1 MITKEELKRYQ
12 QAYAQGK
19 PLIDDAD
26 YDALLEE
33 YLNQNGESER
43 PFSRNKQSSALND
56 IVGTLPKRFGV
67 TTPIREGQK
76 TYEQWVNSKKIPNG
90 TKVMVQPKFDGCS
103 VGYDFINNRFATRGD
118 YDNGESENVS
128 DVFHSFQD
136 QIEKF
141 YKGKYTIDEPLSIK
155 FEAIINR
162 DSYFEYNL
170 NEKYDV
176 PRDAVQAAIS
186 SHTDLKCMSLIPL
199 RLYLS
204 DKKQYIPP
212 YLVEMSKIFM
222 YDDYEGIQS
231 FITDLLD
238 NEALCNGYECDGV
251 VVTVIEENDNG
262 FYNAMDE
269 VAIKI
274 LDYKQTSKL
283 VDVKFQ
289 FGKTG
294 RITPVAIFEPIMFGK
309 REVDHATISTFDRVM
324 SMGLRYNDT
333 VKIMYNIVPYFM
345 GSNHDGNELIQLPTV
360 CPYCKHEFDL
370 SNPKL
375 IRCSNNDCIGK
386 KIGSIIRYAEKMK
399 MFGLSKGRIQTLYEN
414 NVIDSIESLYT
425 MTADNI
431 SHVESFGDKSADNI
445 INAIKESSHIQL
457 NRWIG
462 AFPMND
468 VGAGIWKILL
478 NQLHMSSTDFCQILL
493 NGDISDL
500 VNMICLT
507 DMDMIGDITKAKII
521 DGLNRNWESMKFICP
536 YISFIDET
544 DESSSKGRV
553 TLTGTHDKNII
564 DYIKSFGYEV
574 GDFSPVK
581 TKILV
586 IVNSDFKSNK
596 VTTAKEKGIPIYTV
610 QEIMDKGI

>member
-67 TTPIREGQK
+67 TVPIREGQK
-76 TYEQWVNSKKIPNG
+76 TYEQWVNSKKISTG
-90 TKVMVQPKFDGCS
+90 TKVIVQPKFDGCS

-118 YDNGESENVS
+118 YDNGESEDVS

-141 YKGKYTIDEPLSIK
+141 YKEKYTNDEPLSIK

-162 DSYFEYNL
+162 DSYFEYKL

-176 PRDAVQAAIS
+176 PRDAVQAAIT
-186 SHTDLKCMSLIPL
+186 SHTDLKCMSLMPL

-222 YDDYEGIQS
+222 YDDYDGIQS
-231 FITDLLD
+231 FITDILD

-251 VVTVIEENDNG
+251 VVTVVEENDNG

-294 RITPVAIFEPIMFGK
+294 RITPVAIFEPILFGK

-345 GSNHDGNELIQLPTV
+345 GSNHDGNELIPLPTV

-425 MTADNI
+425 MTTDDI

-457 NRWIG
+457 NRWLG

-493 NGDISDL
+493 NGYISDL

-521 DGLNRNWESMKFICP
+521 DGLNRNWEAMKFICP

-553 TLTGTHDKNII
+553 TLTGTHDKKII